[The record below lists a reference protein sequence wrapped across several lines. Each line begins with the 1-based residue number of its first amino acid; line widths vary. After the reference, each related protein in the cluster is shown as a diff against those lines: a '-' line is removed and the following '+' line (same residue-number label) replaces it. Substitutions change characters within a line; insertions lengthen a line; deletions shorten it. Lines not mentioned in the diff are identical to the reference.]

1 MACKHRPEKSGF
13 RIKTKYGMFYTIDC
27 VQQCRKCGV
36 RIKMKHKKRYVC
48 GVILSMLICWMFYF
62 LAVSIFEERAIR
74 IGLIC
79 GVLAAQ
85 YWLFAYSGYAMT
97 WCEVKLSEEEKV
109 VAMKKKRS

>member
-1 MACKHRPEKSGF
+1 
-13 RIKTKYGMFYTIDC
+13 MFYTIDC

-109 VAMKKKRS
+109 VAMKKK